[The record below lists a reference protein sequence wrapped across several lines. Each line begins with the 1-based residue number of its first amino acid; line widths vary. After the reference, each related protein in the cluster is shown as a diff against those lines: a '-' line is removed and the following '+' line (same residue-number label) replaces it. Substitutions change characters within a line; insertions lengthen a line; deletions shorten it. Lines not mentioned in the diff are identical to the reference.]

1 MDRLDGRSD
10 RGSRK
15 RGMSLILGAAVL
27 TTQIWGMGASPVLG
41 SEEEAESE
49 TTVLMDSES
58 GTYEGTTQFLT
69 TDLYLDFDMS
79 SVSLVV
85 EEVYA
90 QAGSVLSQG
99 DRLLKLTEESYRE
112 ALDYYEAAVIYA
124 ENALTDEELAYDQG
138 TAEAEYA
145 LEMARALADQAE
157 YVKTSNEAE
166 LEDTLEEHQEV
177 MTELEEAMSEI
188 EEGIADGS
196 YGESSSSS
204 SDDGAFGGSGS
215 AGGTGGGSGQGTGTS
230 QGESEKTEDQAQ
242 ESMGQTEMSQE
253 ENGSRPQDDR
263 EQTENGMN
271 QENGENF
278 PESESQQENGGGQ
291 QISESQEES
300 GEGQPESDRLVEEE
314 EGSGEADSGEQ
325 AQTLAEELS
334 ELVTQRE
341 TLAARLAILNQEYN
355 DFLSELYE
363 RSELSTEN
371 FCGTGTVLTGGTVDG
386 GAQTET
392 EEASRETPQTSPVA
406 GLEGVETVKTSSSQE
421 ELPNETAVPET
432 AAEAQT
438 RAAAEAQTQAVTEAQ
453 TQAATEAQTQAATEA
468 QTQAATEA
476 QIQAATEAQTQ
487 AATEAQT
494 QAAEETQAAGGNA
507 DQGSSASNTDDIL
520 IEEETG
526 QEVVSNSGQTLQK
539 TAETDG
545 TNTETDAQQSEE
557 QTEETGEDAEIE
569 TETETLTDEEKLAR
583 LESLL
588 VSMNE
593 LEEERA
599 ELYSQ
604 ISRLD
609 DQIFDRRTQYLELLE
624 GQLEEAESEVEKLT
638 QETDETRPADQEA
651 GAGTTGQILEEEN
664 PESES
669 ASGQPEGTTGT
680 AEMAESQREQEN
692 EEQNRSGSAAGG
704 QGMSGDGTGAMSG
717 MSQAGGGTELSGA
730 SGLES
735 GDTAGNLQQGTGS
748 AGGETSAG
756 SLFGDEYD
764 LTEIKNLLERTPAS
778 EEEAEELLEQLQ
790 EGMETV
796 ESQYAELVRNEKAT
810 RLEIQYTYDT
820 AVLEGELAEI
830 TYQQTMEGLERTLQ
844 EARDQVDSA
853 QEELEELESWE
864 DGVIASSQSGLVASV
879 SWEAGDQLSASL
891 PLVTFY
897 ETGTVYVD
905 IQVSQYQVADIS
917 VGDAATVT
925 LSGYGTVQG
934 TVEEKSPEAADGGSR
949 TEVNYEVR
957 IALDNESGRLTSG
970 LSAEV
975 QMGTSA
981 FWTEGRGMLTA
992 GRRSGQETERN
1003 GEEETENE

>member
-49 TTVLMDSES
+49 TTVLTDSES

-196 YGESSSSS
+196 YGESSFSS

-230 QGESEKTEDQAQ
+230 QGESGKTEDQAQ
-242 ESMGQTEMSQE
+242 ESMGQAGMSQE
-253 ENGSRPQDDR
+253 ENGNRPQDGQ

-314 EGSGEADSGEQ
+314 EGAGEADSGEQ
-325 AQTLAEELS
+325 AQALAEELS

-438 RAAAEAQTQAVTEAQ
+438 QAAAEAQ

-468 QTQAATEA
+468 QT
-476 QIQAATEAQTQ
+476 QAATEAQTQ

-651 GAGTTGQILEEEN
+651 EAGTTGQILEEEN

-669 ASGQPEGTTGT
+669 TSGQPEGTTGT
-680 AEMAESQREQEN
+680 AETAESQREQEN

-830 TYQQTMEGLERTLQ
+830 TYQQTMEELERTLQ

-975 QMGTSA
+975 QMGASA

-992 GRRSGQETERN
+992 GRKSGQETERN

>member
-1 MDRLDGRSD
+1 M
-10 RGSRK
+10 
-15 RGMSLILGAAVL
+15 
-27 TTQIWGMGASPVLG
+27 
-41 SEEEAESE
+41 
-49 TTVLMDSES
+49 
-58 GTYEGTTQFLT
+58 
-69 TDLYLDFDMS
+69 
-79 SVSLVV
+79 
-85 EEVYA
+85 
-90 QAGSVLSQG
+90 
-99 DRLLKLTEESYRE
+99 
-112 ALDYYEAAVIYA
+112 
-124 ENALTDEELAYDQG
+124 
-138 TAEAEYA
+138 
-145 LEMARALADQAE
+145 
-157 YVKTSNEAE
+157 
-166 LEDTLEEHQEV
+166 
-177 MTELEEAMSEI
+177 
-188 EEGIADGS
+188 
-196 YGESSSSS
+196 
-204 SDDGAFGGSGS
+204 
-215 AGGTGGGSGQGTGTS
+215 
-230 QGESEKTEDQAQ
+230 
-242 ESMGQTEMSQE
+242 
-253 ENGSRPQDDR
+253 
-263 EQTENGMN
+263 
-271 QENGENF
+271 
-278 PESESQQENGGGQ
+278 
-291 QISESQEES
+291 
-300 GEGQPESDRLVEEE
+300 
-314 EGSGEADSGEQ
+314 
-325 AQTLAEELS
+325 
-334 ELVTQRE
+334 
-341 TLAARLAILNQEYN
+341 
-355 DFLSELYE
+355 
-363 RSELSTEN
+363 
-371 FCGTGTVLTGGTVDG
+371 
-386 GAQTET
+386 
-392 EEASRETPQTSPVA
+392 
-406 GLEGVETVKTSSSQE
+406 
-421 ELPNETAVPET
+421 
-432 AAEAQT
+432 
-438 RAAAEAQTQAVTEAQ
+438 
-453 TQAATEAQTQAATEA
+453 
-468 QTQAATEA
+468 
-476 QIQAATEAQTQ
+476 
-487 AATEAQT
+487 
-494 QAAEETQAAGGNA
+494 
-507 DQGSSASNTDDIL
+507 
-520 IEEETG
+520 
-526 QEVVSNSGQTLQK
+526 VSNSGQTLQK

-651 GAGTTGQILEEEN
+651 EAGTTGQILEEEN

-669 ASGQPEGTTGT
+669 TSGQPEGTTGT
-680 AEMAESQREQEN
+680 AETAESQREQEN

-717 MSQAGGGTELSGA
+717 MSQAEGGTELSGA

-810 RLEIQYTYDT
+810 RLEIQHTYDT

-830 TYQQTMEGLERTLQ
+830 TYQQTMEELERTLQ

-917 VGDAATVT
+917 VEDAATVT

>member
-49 TTVLMDSES
+49 TTVLTDSES

-196 YGESSSSS
+196 YGESSFSS

-230 QGESEKTEDQAQ
+230 QGESGKTEDQAQ
-242 ESMGQTEMSQE
+242 ESMGQAGMSQE
-253 ENGSRPQDDR
+253 ENGNRPQDGQ

-314 EGSGEADSGEQ
+314 EGAGEADSGEQ
-325 AQTLAEELS
+325 AQALAEELS

-438 RAAAEAQTQAVTEAQ
+438 
-453 TQAATEAQTQAATEA
+453 QAATEAQTQAVTEA

-593 LEEERA
+593 LEAERA

-609 DQIFDRRTQYLELLE
+609 DQIFDRRTQYLELHYDEIEAKLQIAKNNLTTQSIEAKQTYENAMTNYTYAQQLYEIATNGLE
-624 GQLEEAESEVEKLT
+624 DDLEAAQETLEDAQAALEEFDLLMEDETIYAEYGGTVTEIACSAGDIISDGETVMILTDNENVTMTVMVT
-638 QETDETRPADQEA
+638 QE
-651 GAGTTGQILEEEN
+651 
-664 PESES
+664 
-669 ASGQPEGTTGT
+669 
-680 AEMAESQREQEN
+680 
-692 EEQNRSGSAAGG
+692 
-704 QGMSGDGTGAMSG
+704 
-717 MSQAGGGTELSGA
+717 
-730 SGLES
+730 
-735 GDTAGNLQQGTGS
+735 
-748 AGGETSAG
+748 
-756 SLFGDEYD
+756 
-764 LTEIKNLLERTPAS
+764 
-778 EEEAEELLEQLQ
+778 
-790 EGMETV
+790 
-796 ESQYAELVRNEKAT
+796 
-810 RLEIQYTYDT
+810 
-820 AVLEGELAEI
+820 
-830 TYQQTMEGLERTLQ
+830 
-844 EARDQVDSA
+844 
-853 QEELEELESWE
+853 
-864 DGVIASSQSGLVASV
+864 
-879 SWEAGDQLSASL
+879 
-891 PLVTFY
+891 
-897 ETGTVYVD
+897 
-905 IQVSQYQVADIS
+905 DIS
-917 VGDAATVT
+917 QISIGDAAA
-925 LSGYGTVQG
+925 
-934 TVEEKSPEAADGGSR
+934 VELTAYEGESFDAQVISIDSSTAMGSSA
-949 TEVNYEVR
+949 VNYEVTVQLTGDTEKVYSGMTGDVTFPIEAAENVLYVSNR
-957 IALDNESGRLTSG
+957 ALHQEGARSYVKVMDEDGTVTEVDVETGFSNGTDVEIVSG
-970 LSAEV
+970 L
-975 QMGTSA
+975 
-981 FWTEGRGMLTA
+981 TEGQTVLIE
-992 GRRSGQETERN
+992 SQVSE
-1003 GEEETENE
+1003 

>member
-49 TTVLMDSES
+49 TTVLTDSES

-196 YGESSSSS
+196 YGESSFSS

-230 QGESEKTEDQAQ
+230 QGESGKTEDQAQ
-242 ESMGQTEMSQE
+242 ESMGQAGMSQE
-253 ENGSRPQDDR
+253 ENGNRPQDGQ

-314 EGSGEADSGEQ
+314 EGAGEADSGEQ
-325 AQTLAEELS
+325 AQALAEELS

-438 RAAAEAQTQAVTEAQ
+438 
-453 TQAATEAQTQAATEA
+453 QAATEAQTQAVTEA

-593 LEEERA
+593 LEAERA

-651 GAGTTGQILEEEN
+651 EAGTTGQILEEEN

-669 ASGQPEGTTGT
+669 TSGQPEGTTGT
-680 AEMAESQREQEN
+680 AETAESQREQEN

-810 RLEIQYTYDT
+810 RLEIQHTYDT

-830 TYQQTMEGLERTLQ
+830 TYQQTMEELERTLQ

-917 VGDAATVT
+917 VEDAATVT